1 MVLKSHLVIRIHMS
15 SLMYCNLC
23 IIFIFFILFFFPS
36 SIIAQDK
43 TEIVSLQK
51 KLEAVNNPEDSI
63 YILNSLSWEYQI
75 IHLDSAILFARQAL
89 HIAERN
95 NIREGI
101 ANASTMLGMAYEY
114 KGDYKSSLENH
125 QRALQLKKDLRDN
138 RGVSISLEYLGRVHD
153 VTGNYPKALEFY
165 QQALSICEKQNDQE
179 GIATIKNNIGII
191 HQNTKNY
198 ALAMRYFKEALQT
211 NEKLEN
217 ELLDSKIMI
226 NVGTLYADLDNY
238 KKALE
243 YYHKA
248 LKIRKNKEDL
258 VGLSICYNNIGNA
271 YIDLKKYD
279 EAIENILL
287 ALDIDRQ
294 IGDNE
299 GIMLNF
305 ISLGE
310 VYSKAGNHQKA
321 LESVNK
327 GYQLA
332 KKTGYNNGIRKA
344 TEIMSKVFFNIQDYQ
359 NAYRYLEENRL
370 ITDSIYNKEK
380 SNQIALL
387 ELSYQSAKKEQQIVL
402 QQLEL
407 DHKEAE
413 LNKELVK
420 RRALIISLVLSFILI
435 LVIIL
440 SLRTKHKDNRLL
452 QQQKEEIESQRDKL
466 SRQHED
472 ITSSINYAK
481 RIQDVLLPPME
492 IVKSIFPE
500 SFVFNTPRDIVS
512 GDFYWI
518 HQIGDNI
525 IFSVVDCT
533 GHGIPGAFMSV
544 LGVSLFNEVIIKK
557 GNMQSDIILNELRV
571 ETKKAL
577 HQQGKIDE
585 MHEGMD
591 LALCILNKKT
601 NNLQFSGA
609 YNYLYILRDKNI
621 LQYKGDTMPIG
632 KHIKEK
638 TSFSKQEIT
647 IQKNDILYLFT
658 DGIID
663 QLGGKDKT
671 KYSSATFR
679 KKITEI
685 SHKPLETQKKL
696 LESEFKTWKGT
707 TPQTDDVLVLG
718 IKI

>member
-23 IIFIFFILFFFPS
+23 IIFILSFFPS

-43 TEIVSLQK
+43 TEIISLQK

-198 ALAMRYFKEALQT
+198 TLARKYFKEALQT
-211 NEKLEN
+211 NKKLEN
-217 ELLDSKIMI
+217 ELLDSKIII
-226 NVGTLYADLDNY
+226 NTGTLYADLDDY
-238 KKALE
+238 EKAME
-243 YYHKA
+243 YFHKA
-248 LKIRKNKEDL
+248 LKIRKNKRDL

-271 YIDLKKYD
+271 YIDLMQYD
-279 EAIENILL
+279 KAIKNILL

-299 GIMLNF
+299 GIILNL
-305 ISLGE
+305 ISIGE
-310 VYSKAGNHQKA
+310 VYSKAGNNMKA
-321 LESVNK
+321 LETVNE

-332 KKTGYNNGIRKA
+332 RKTGYNNGIRKA
-344 TEIMSKVFFNIQDYQ
+344 TEIMSKVYFNIQDYQ

-387 ELSYQSAKKEQQIVL
+387 ELSYQSSKKEQQIAL
-402 QQLEL
+402 QQLEI
-407 DHKEAE
+407 DRKEAD

-420 RRALIISLVLSFILI
+420 RRALIISLALSIILI
-435 LVIIL
+435 IVIVL
-440 SLRTKHKDNRLL
+440 SLRTKQKDNRLL
-452 QQQKEEIESQRDKL
+452 RQQKEEIESQRDKL
-466 SRQHED
+466 SQQHDD

-492 IVKSIFPE
+492 TVKSIFPE
-500 SFVFNTPRDIVS
+500 CFIINMPRDIVS

-518 HQIGDNI
+518 NKIGDNI

-557 GNMQSDIILNELRV
+557 RIMQSDMILNELRI

-577 HQQGKIDE
+577 HQQGKVDE

-591 LALCILNKKT
+591 LALCILNLKT
-601 NNLQFSGA
+601 NILQFSGA
-609 YNYLYILRDKNI
+609 YNYLYLLRDKKI
-621 LQYKGDTMPIG
+621 FQYKGDTMPIG
-632 KHIKEK
+632 KHIKER
-638 TSFSKQEIT
+638 TSFSKQEIP
-647 IQKNDILYLFT
+647 IQKNDIVYLFT

-663 QLGGKDKT
+663 QLSGKYLT

-679 KKITEI
+679 QKIIEI
-685 SHKPLETQKKL
+685 SHEPIDTQKKRI
-696 LESEFKTWKGT
+696 ETEFNIWKGE

-718 IKI
+718 IKL